1 MNAVVA
7 KRADG
12 HGRGYRLSLIV
23 AVLAML
29 APFSIDT
36 FLPSF
41 PDIALEFGA
50 SDWQL
55 QQTLSLYLIAF
66 GATTLVYGPL
76 SDAFGRRRVIL
87 VSLAL
92 YTLSSIGCA
101 LAADIHWLLVT
112 RVGQGLSASA
122 AVVIGRAIVR
132 DAFHGA
138 RAQKVMAQVT
148 LLFGVAPAVAPII
161 GGYLHDAY
169 GWRSV
174 FWFLTGLGV
183 FLWVWTTVM
192 LPETLARTDRQTAHP
207 GHIALAYWRAVR
219 HPAFVLLVVSTALH
233 FSGLFLYVAASPA
246 VLYQHLGLAAD
257 DFGYLFVPLVIGLML
272 GAFISGRLAG
282 RYSHAQAVWLGFA
295 IMLVSAATNV
305 AVSIWMRPTLA
316 SVVGPVA
323 SYAVGMSL
331 ALPNMTLLAL
341 ECLPNR
347 RGLAAAVQSCVQMI
361 VMAIAAGVL
370 APMLSARLEWLA
382 AGTVAVVLPSL
393 AFWMLYVWSPPAA
406 VRHGPVMP

>member
-1 MNAVVA
+1 MSAVAA
-7 KRADG
+7 KHAGG

-66 GATTLVYGPL
+66 GATTLIYGPL

-92 YTLSSIGCA
+92 YTVSSVGCA
-101 LAADIHWLLVT
+101 LASDIHWLLVT

-138 RAQKVMAQVT
+138 RAQKVMAQVM

-192 LPETLARTDRQTAHP
+192 LPETLPRTDRQTAHP
-207 GHIALAYWRAVR
+207 GDIAVAYWRALR
-219 HPAFVLLVVSTALH
+219 HLAFVLLVVSAALH

-246 VLYQHLGLAAD
+246 VLYQHLGLAPD
-257 DFGYLFVPLVIGLML
+257 DFGYLFVPLVVGLML

-282 RYSHAQAVWLGFA
+282 HYTHAQAVWLGFT
-295 IMLVSAATNV
+295 IMLVSAAANV

-323 SYAVGMSL
+323 VYAAGMSL
-331 ALPNMTLLAL
+331 AMPNMSLLAL

-361 VMAIAAGVL
+361 VMAVVAGVFV
-370 APMLSARLEWLA
+370 PMLSAQLEWLA
-382 AGTVAVVLPSL
+382 AGALVLALLSL
-393 AFWMLYVWSPPAA
+393 AIWSLYAWYPPVP
-406 VRHGPVMP
+406 VRHGATTP